1 MADAP
6 FETIRESLDIALQ
19 HHRTNLV
26 NIFERMSTTIKNAY
40 QIQVSID
47 NLEASVKEKI
57 DVLKS
62 CEARIARARKWI
74 DTLEPLAEKL

>member
-1 MADAP
+1 MGDH
-6 FETIRESLDIALQ
+6 FQTIRDSLDLALQ
-19 HHRTNLV
+19 THRTNFV
-26 NIFERMSTTIKNAY
+26 KIFERMSTTVKNAY
-40 QIQVSID
+40 QIQVSIE

-57 DVLKS
+57 DILKS